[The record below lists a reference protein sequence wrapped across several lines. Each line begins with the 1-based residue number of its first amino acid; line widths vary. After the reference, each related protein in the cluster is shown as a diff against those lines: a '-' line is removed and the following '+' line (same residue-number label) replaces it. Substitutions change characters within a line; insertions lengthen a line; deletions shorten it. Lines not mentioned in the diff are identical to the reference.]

1 MKPVLSTEEVV
12 RLEDIIEREGT
23 SKAELMEL
31 AGEFAA
37 NEVLKL
43 NPDRVLVLVGFGNN
57 GGDGWVAADILSHKG
72 VDVDIVS
79 PVEPDEIPA
88 ALARHVAR
96 RTAGRDVHV
105 CVGPSRDELEVLI
118 DKADVV
124 VDAIFGTGFHGNLR
138 APFSIWIPTVNECA
152 DCVVS
157 IDVPSGLNA
166 ETGVVDD
173 DCIRAERTVTMIAPK
188 IGLYSADG
196 PEYAGDLICGN
207 LYDRLDEVID
217 DVDHAA
223 EIVEPGDLVDYFAPL
238 PSNIDKYSRGSVLI
252 VAGSA
257 QYPGAAIMAAKSAA
271 RAGAG
276 YVAVA
281 APDACAN
288 LIRMALPSIPVF
300 AIPSDSRGSFG
311 AAARMTVCE
320 IAKKYS
326 CVLCGP
332 GMTTSAGAMQV
343 VSGLLELDV
352 PLILDADALNCL
364 AKIAIDGI
372 DSNPEMYRREQP
384 LVMTP
389 HYRELSRLVAGDEVN
404 DLGTAIAAAQKV
416 VWAAGSDNLV
426 VIAKGPTTAIC
437 GVERVLLP
445 LSGPASLAT
454 AGSGDVLAGI
464 LAGVVDTLAQQVL
477 TETALLA
484 LQEVAEGLQSTVVGT
499 GDGTAAAAIVDQSVH
514 SLLQHPLLV
523 ADDDVGGVQVHQ
535 ALQAVVAV
543 DDPAV
548 QVIQV
553 RGGEAAAV
561 QLHHGAQVGRQN
573 GQNVHDHPLRLVAGD
588 PESVHH
594 FQPLDDPGLL
604 LAGGILQL
612 CVELGGEGLQVHVLE
627 QLLHGFGAHAGLEVV
642 LILLT
647 VIPVLL
653 LGEDLILGQRSLTG
667 VGDDIVGEIQ
677 HLFQDPGAD
686 VQQQAHPGGDALE
699 IPDVGNGGGQ
709 LDVAHALPADLGP
722 GDFDAAAVADLALVA
737 DLLVLAAVALP
748 ILGRPEDTL
757 AVQAVLFGLQS
768 AVVDGLRL
776 LHLAVRPLP
785 DLLRGSHADLNRVKG
800 KLVAVIGFDHVALS
814 SFNDSND
821 PVLW

>member
-1 MKPVLSTEEVV
+1 MRLAFQNLHKTRRAETVRAEREKPLRVLKRHNAARRLDFERLRRRFAHQLDILKRRAARLKAGGRLDIIRASRGDDTAEMPFFVVCQQARLDDDLQNLPRAGILYRADLVFHEVIFAALHRADRDHHIDLV
-12 RLEDIIEREGT
+12 RAVFDGVARLEHLRRRRVVAVR
-23 SKAELMEL
+23 KADDSADLHS
-31 AGEFAA
+31 AR
-37 NEVLKL
+37 
-43 NPDRVLVLVGFGNN
+43 RVLRRRL
-57 GGDGWVAADILSHKG
+57 DK
-72 VDVDIVS
+72 
-79 PVEPDEIPA
+79 
-88 ALARHVAR
+88 AR
-96 RTAGRDVHV
+96 RNANARG
-105 CVGPSRDELEVLI
+105 L
-118 DKADVV
+118 KADVV

-152 DCVVS
+152 DHVVS

-196 PEYAGDLICGN
+196 PEYAGDLVCGG

-238 PSNIDKYSRGSVLI
+238 PTNIDKYSRGSALI

-281 APDACAN
+281 TPDACAN

-326 CVLCGP
+326 CVVCGP
-332 GMTTSAGAMQV
+332 GMTTSAGSMQV

-404 DLGTAIAAAQKV
+404 DLGTAIAAAQKI

-464 LAGVVDTLAQQVL
+464 LAGTLA
-477 TETALLA
+477 TMRDEMDRWELLY
-484 LQEVAEGLQSTVVGT
+484 SY
-499 GDGTAAAAIVDQSVH
+499 
-514 SLLQHPLLV
+514 
-523 ADDDVGGVQVHQ
+523 
-535 ALQAVVAV
+535 
-543 DDPAV
+543 
-548 QVIQV
+548 
-553 RGGEAAAV
+553 
-561 QLHHGAQVGRQN
+561 
-573 GQNVHDHPLRLVAGD
+573 
-588 PESVHH
+588 
-594 FQPLDDPGLL
+594 
-604 LAGGILQL
+604 
-612 CVELGGEGLQVHVLE
+612 
-627 QLLHGFGAHAGLEVV
+627 
-642 LILLT
+642 
-647 VIPVLL
+647 
-653 LGEDLILGQRSLTG
+653 
-667 VGDDIVGEIQ
+667 
-677 HLFQDPGAD
+677 
-686 VQQQAHPGGDALE
+686 
-699 IPDVGNGGGQ
+699 
-709 LDVAHALPADLGP
+709 
-722 GDFDAAAVADLALVA
+722 
-737 DLLVLAAVALP
+737 AVALHSYAGFAAATEYGEKSVIATDLIDLIGP
-748 ILGRPEDTL
+748 AMELAAKDALDDLGIMDE
-757 AVQAVLFGLQS
+757 
-768 AVVDGLRL
+768 
-776 LHLAVRPLP
+776 
-785 DLLRGSHADLNRVKG
+785 GSD
-800 KLVAVIGFDHVALS
+800 D
-814 SFNDSND
+814 
-821 PVLW
+821 